1 MAIYENGSVR
11 INYEETGSGFPLL
24 VIPGGGL
31 NATIARLGGAGSFN
45 PLKEFSETHRCIAVD
60 LRNAAGGGSIGPLE
74 VDRPWDAFTDD
85 HLALMDH
92 LGIEKF
98 AVMGFCIG
106 GPLTWNL
113 MRRAPERIVAG
124 VLVHPSGVR
133 PEAKDLF
140 YDNNIKDWA
149 PQFCASRPEV
159 SMEMADSFLTT
170 MYRTNADFV
179 FTVSRDFARNCQTP
193 LLIMP
198 DDIPP
203 HPFATAMESAL
214 LAPNAQVSLYPWRDP
229 ADRVPLAVRHVRTFL
244 AANTPI
250 SRHL

>member
-1 MAIYENGSVR
+1 MAIHENGAVR
-11 INYEETGSGFPLL
+11 IHYEEAGSGCPLL

-31 NATIARLGGAGSFN
+31 NATIARLGGVGSFN
-45 PLKEFSETHRCIAVD
+45 PLKEFADTHRCIAAD
-60 LRNAAGGGSIGPLE
+60 LRNARGGGTAGPLE
-74 VDRPWDAFTDD
+74 IERPWDAFTDD

-113 MRRAPERIVAG
+113 LRRAPDRVIAA

-133 PEAKDLF
+133 PEMPNLF

-149 PQFCASRPEV
+149 PQFCADHPDIG
-159 SMEMADSFLTT
+159 MATVDAFLAR
-170 MYRTNADFV
+170 MYRSNPDFV

-193 LLIMP
+193 LLILP
-198 DDIPP
+198 DDIPA

-214 LAPNAQVSLYPWRDP
+214 LAPKAQVSLFPWRAP
-229 ADRVPLAVRHVRTFL
+229 ADRIPLALRHVRTFL
-244 AANTPI
+244 AAHTPAMN
-250 SRHL
+250 S